1 MPEIKNNFI
10 QGKMNKDL
18 DDRLLP
24 NGQYRDALNVTVGR
38 SDDSDVGVVQNVK
51 GNTLAYPETLNI
63 IATYPRAKV
72 IGLHVDNEKERVF
85 YFVTNRSTGV
95 LSDTIGPP
103 GSSGNPLATSATFHG
118 IYYWDQQSGFGQPK
132 LIVKGSFLNFSKD
145 YLITGTNIIGD
156 LLFFTDNLN
165 QPRKININ
173 TAIANTTYYNNEQ
186 KVSVAKYAPFYPIR
200 LLDSSNNSTMVNDAD
215 VDSVFLRDQFVR
227 FSYRFKYKDKEYS
240 TMAPFTQPVF
250 IPKTYANDSTGL
262 SDADIS
268 KVFETGEV
276 SSMVN
281 NINKVILK
289 IQMPSVVSTVLEDFD
304 ITNIQILSRVD
315 GDLSVRVVEDIKS
328 VDASINNGILNYTYK
343 SLEPFK
349 TIPEDQITRVFD
361 DVPLRARAQ
370 EATGNRIIYGNYT
383 NKRSLANTILDYDVD
398 RSTKN
403 SATSSEDDNLYKE
416 YKYHNLKSRRTY
428 QVGVVLSD
436 IFGRQSP
443 VLLPKSNSSATST
456 ERSTIYASARDP
468 QTFNSSQWQ
477 DYSVSTTNTEN
488 WGDVLRI
495 SFKQPIDNVYSASN
509 PYGWYSYRI
518 VVKQQEQEY
527 YNVYTYGVR
536 RASTNIGFIS
546 LHGDNVNKVPRDLTD
561 VNKDTDIAGSNVRL
575 YPKVINTNTASSGTR
590 VNYLSSGDL
599 FDVME
604 IGTVTDFGY
613 DVGEAAQMTAFG
625 PLFFSNYLQPG
636 ATSNTIA
643 SLATNHLLGKFSVS
657 DIIQTD
663 AAGEEIPVLYSKMGK
678 LAVFETEPFNSKLDI
693 FYETSTA
700 GLVSDLNTSILT
712 SLTGIT
718 DIQIFELLN
727 DGGTGL
733 TEATS
738 IGQFIAE
745 VKAFNDGGAQQN
757 AVLTIQ
763 SAQSSVNGDV
773 SDNFIIEENNGLYK
787 IKTQNTNYFF
797 GQNGEV
803 IDFTINSNFAN
814 EDFTQS
820 KILYLKNIP
829 PSFIKPPDP
838 ISVPF
843 NKPLDVEIL
852 TIQAENGSALE
863 TQSGILGIEPTVPAF
878 EIQSQTEVTG
888 KYQIDPNNGKISVLQ
903 YLSGNNQLLTGTD
916 IIIVK
921 VNDTTNSSTFPPD
934 LTAEQYQ
941 TQTPSG
947 LTDSSANFDSD
958 DDAVFNTVEVIIN
971 VTGSE
976 FKPFYASENG
986 FSTPIGA
993 ANQPT
998 TKQLWHDGFVN
1009 LPSDN
1014 GNQPGDKVYESIT
1027 PLIVFDTNNQ
1037 YHTMSLTFNGTNVQS
1052 FVSDSNGEVTDVD
1065 QL

>member
-1 MPEIKNNFI
+1 MPEIKNNFV

-51 GNTLAYPETLNI
+51 GNTLSYPETLNI
-63 IATYPRAKV
+63 VATYPKAKV

-85 YFVTNRSTGV
+85 YFVTDRSTGV

-103 GSSGNPLATSATFHG
+103 GSSGNPLAASTTFHG

-132 LIVKGSFLNFSKD
+132 LIVKGDFLNFSKD
-145 YLITGTNIIGD
+145 YLITGTNIIGN

-173 TAIANTTYYNNEQ
+173 TAIANTAYYNSEQ

-200 LLDSSNNSTMVNDAD
+200 LLDSSNNSTMVSDAD
-215 VDSVFLRDQFVR
+215 VDSVFLKDQFVR

-268 KVFETGEV
+268 KIFETGEV

-281 NINKVILK
+281 NINKVVLK
-289 IQMPSVVSTVLEDFD
+289 IQMPTTASTVLEDFD

-328 VDASINNGILNYTYK
+328 VDASVNSGVLNYTYK

-349 TIPEDQITRVFD
+349 TIPEDQTTRVFD
-361 DVPLRARAQ
+361 DIPLRARAQ
-370 EATGNRIIYGNYT
+370 EATGNRVIYGNYT
-383 NKRSLANTILDYDVD
+383 NKRSLANTILDYDID

-443 VLLPKSNSSATST
+443 VLLPKSSSSATST

-477 DYSVSTTNTEN
+477 DYSVTTTNTEN

-495 SFKQPIDNVYSASN
+495 SFKQPIDNAYSASN
-509 PYGWYSYRI
+509 PYGWYSYKI

-536 RASTNIGFIS
+536 RAATNIGFIS

-575 YPKVINTNTASSGTR
+575 YPKVINTNTVSAGTR

-604 IGTVTDFGY
+604 IGSITDFGY
-613 DVGEAAQMTAFG
+613 DVGEATQMAAFG

-636 ATSNTIA
+636 ATANTVA
-643 SLATNHLLGKFSVS
+643 SLATNHLVAKFSVS
-657 DIIQTD
+657 DIVQTD

-718 DIQIFELLN
+718 EIQIFELLN

-738 IGQFIAE
+738 IGQFVAE

-843 NKPLDVEIL
+843 NKPLNVEIV
-852 TIQAENGSALE
+852 TMQADNGSTLE
-863 TQSGILGIEPTVPAF
+863 TQSGILGIEPTVSAF
-878 EIQSQTEVTG
+878 EIESQTESTG
-888 KYQIDPNNGKISVLQ
+888 KYQINQDTGKISILE

-916 IIIVK
+916 TIIVK
-921 VNDTTNSSTFPPD
+921 VNDTTNSATFPSD

-947 LTDSSANFDSD
+947 LTDSSVSFDSD
-958 DDAVFNTVEVIIN
+958 DNAVYNTVEVIIN
-971 VTGSE
+971 VIGSE
-976 FKPFYASENG
+976 FKSFYASENG
-986 FSTPIGA
+986 FSSALGA
-993 ANQPT
+993 INQQT
-998 TKQLWHDGFVN
+998 TIQLWHNGDGD
-1009 LPSDN
+1009 LPAVGNTVYQGINPTQLFNSDN
-1014 GNQPGDKVYESIT
+1014 EFY
-1027 PLIVFDTNNQ
+1027 
-1037 YHTMSLTFNGTNVQS
+1037 TMSLSFNGTGNQS
-1052 FVSDSNGEVTDVD
+1052 FVSGSDGVVTEIGS
-1065 QL
+1065 L

>member
-1 MPEIKNNFI
+1 MPEIKNNFV

-63 IATYPRAKV
+63 VATYPKAKV

-85 YFVTNRSTGV
+85 YFVTDRSTGV

-103 GSSGNPLATSATFHG
+103 GSSGNPLAASTTFHG

-132 LIVKGSFLNFSKD
+132 LIVKGDFLNFSKD

-173 TAIANTTYYNNEQ
+173 TAIANTAYYNSEQ
-186 KVSVAKYAPFYPIR
+186 KVSVAKYAPFYPVR

-268 KVFETGEV
+268 KIFETGEV

-281 NINKVILK
+281 NINKVVLK
-289 IQMPSVVSTVLEDFD
+289 IQMPTTASTVLEDFD

-328 VDASINNGILNYTYK
+328 VDASVSSGVLNYTYK

-349 TIPEDQITRVFD
+349 TIPEDQTTRVFD
-361 DVPLRARAQ
+361 DIPLRARAQ
-370 EATGNRIIYGNYT
+370 EATGNRVIYGNYT
-383 NKRSLANTILDYDVD
+383 NKRSLANTILDYDID

-403 SATSSEDDNLYKE
+403 SSTSSEDDNLYKE

-443 VLLPKSNSSATST
+443 VLLPKSSSSATST

-495 SFKQPIDNVYSASN
+495 SFKQPIDNAYSASN

-536 RASTNIGFIS
+536 RSTTNIGFIS

-575 YPKVINTNTASSGTR
+575 YPKVINTNTQSGTSNI
-590 VNYLSSGDL
+590 NYLSSGDL

-604 IGTVTDFGY
+604 IGSVTDFGY
-613 DVGEAAQMTAFG
+613 VVTNTDQMGAFG
-625 PLFFSNYLQPG
+625 PLFFNTYSGDPG
-636 ATSNTIA
+636 DNTA
-643 SLATNHLLGKFSVS
+643 PTAVTNSLLAKFSVS

-663 AAGEEIPVLYSKMGK
+663 AGGDEIPVIYSKMGK

-718 DIQIFELLN
+718 GIQIFELLN

-738 IGQFIAE
+738 IGQYVAE

-838 ISVPF
+838 TSVPF
-843 NKPLDVEIL
+843 NKPLNVEIL
-852 TIQAENGSALE
+852 TVQAENGSALE

-878 EIQSQTEVTG
+878 EIESQTESTG
-888 KYQIDPNNGKISVLQ
+888 KYQIDSDNGKISILE

-916 IIIVK
+916 TIIVK
-921 VNDTTNSSTFPPD
+921 VNDTTNSATFPSD

-947 LTDSSANFDSD
+947 LTDSSVSFDSD
-958 DDAVFNTVEVIIN
+958 DNAVYNTVEVIIN
-971 VTGSE
+971 VIGSE
-976 FKPFYASENG
+976 FKSFYASENG
-986 FSTPIGA
+986 FSSASA
-993 ANQPT
+993 AINQQT
-998 TKQLWHDGFVN
+998 TVQLWHDGDGD
-1009 LPSDN
+1009 LPAVGDIVYQN
-1014 GNQPGDKVYESIT
+1014 ITLGNQIFNSS
-1027 PLIVFDTNNQ
+1027 NQ
-1037 YHTMSLTFNGTNVQS
+1037 FYTMSLTFNGTGNQS
-1052 FVSDSNGEVTDVD
+1052 FVSGSDGVVTEIGS
-1065 QL
+1065 L